1 MNFSGI
7 RADFS
12 SLGKVLS
19 AFAVLMLVFAG
30 ASFTHFRAGDHSHAP
45 DGQIVESQ
53 HTHDHADRST
63 SDDQSSSQA
72 LHCGASILLLTEHY
86 QIQGDCFVQS
96 HLPVNPISL
105 SETALG
111 FDPPPP
117 RKIS

>member
-1 MNFSGI
+1 MILSRI
-7 RADFS
+7 RTDFIG
-12 SLGKVLS
+12 LGKVLS
-19 AFAVLMLVFAG
+19 ALAVLMLVVAG
-30 ASFTHFRAGDHSHAP
+30 ANFTHFEVGDHLHATTA
-45 DGQIVESQ
+45 QILESQ

>member
-19 AFAVLMLVFAG
+19 ALAVLMLIFAG
-30 ASFTHFRAGDHSHAP
+30 ASFTHLTAGDHTHAP
-45 DGQIVESQ
+45 AGQTVGSQ
-53 HTHDHADRST
+53 HTHDHADSST

-86 QIQGDCFVQS
+86 QIQGGCFAQS
-96 HLPVNPISL
+96 HQAANSVTL
-105 SETALG
+105 SENALG
-111 FDPPPP
+111 FDPPL
-117 RKIS
+117 SVVE